1 MDTIET
7 SIYTAVLICCFILG
21 FVFLY
26 FGITI
31 IRKQRKHYEMQ
42 KAHFLAEIEL
52 LESERNRIARD
63 LHDEL
68 GPLLSI
74 TKIEVSEI
82 KIDKKESIELRRRA
96 ILHVDEL
103 TERLGGIA
111 RNLVSRQLLQKGLHA
126 ALEDFFKQ
134 YQEVTPIQLS
144 YEYRVKRSIPVILRS
159 QVYKM
164 IREIVHNAGKHSN
177 ATVLNVLL
185 LERKDLLYIYCK
197 DDGIG
202 IGDKASRPIRG
213 DDRARD
219 TGNGIGLESLK
230 NRTEMLGGKLQYKS
244 HKGTEYFIE
253 IPLTD

>member
-21 FVFLY
+21 FVFFY
-26 FGITI
+26 FGVTI

-42 KAHFLAEIEL
+42 KAHFLAEIEV
-52 LESERNRIARD
+52 LESERARIARD

-74 TKIEVSEI
+74 TKIQVSEI
-82 KIDKKESIELRRRA
+82 ESNNDESIELQKRA
-96 ILHVDEL
+96 INHVDEL

-111 RNLVSRQLLQKGLHA
+111 RNLVSRQLLQKGLNA

-134 YQEVTPIQLS
+134 YQEVSTIRMN
-144 YEYRVKRSIPVILRS
+144 YEYRVKRPIPIILRS

-164 IREIVHNAGKHSN
+164 IQEIVHNAGKHSN
-177 ATVLNVLL
+177 ASNLKVIL
-185 LERKDLLYIYCK
+185 LERNDLLYIYCK

-202 IGDKASRPIRG
+202 ISRTEGASDK
-213 DDRARD
+213 
-219 TGNGIGLESLK
+219 NGIGLESLQ
-230 NRTEMLGGKLQYKS
+230 NRTEMLGGKLHYKNN
-244 HKGTEYFIE
+244 KGTEYFIE